1 MVKGFVFDV
10 DGTLVNSNSY
20 HVECW
25 QKAFEAIG
33 IKVEKVVIQNLIGK
47 GARQIVDEVLGKSFE
62 EEKKIKVIQGHTQN
76 FEKLI
81 FKVEAFPG
89 LLELF
94 QEIKKRGLSI
104 ALATS
109 TKAQFVEHYLKRF
122 KIKSFVEA
130 YTTVEEVIHHKP
142 HPEVFL
148 KASKKIGLSANEVI
162 AVGDSVWDI
171 QAAKRGEIKVV
182 ALLTGGISRE
192 SLLKKKPDWLF
203 RDLIELREN
212 LDLLLG

>member
-10 DGTLVNSNSY
+10 DGTLVNSNIY

-47 GARQIVDEVLGKSFE
+47 GARQIVDEVLGKSSE

-94 QEIKKRGLSI
+94 QEIKKPGLSI

-130 YTTVEEVIHHKP
+130 YTTVEEVTHHKP

-148 KASKKIGLSANEVI
+148 KASEKIGLSANEVI

-171 QAAKRGEIKVV
+171 QAAKRGGIKVV

-192 SLLKKKPDWLF
+192 SLLKEKPDWLF